1 MLPEL
6 RLQVAVAKAAVDRYA
21 AEEAQLVSDLTTEQ
35 ARWAR
40 STSASTSW
48 ARADQALTSAPSY
61 P

>member
-1 MLPEL
+1 
-6 RLQVAVAKAAVDRYA
+6 
-21 AEEAQLVSDLTTEQ
+21 VSDLTTEQ